1 MDVARVRVCK
11 GSDYVEIRLDWQ
23 YEGEDYH
30 SLASIPLTHFRKRD
44 IWSIVRML
52 LDSVES
58 QSKEKEV
65 GDGK

>member
-11 GSDYVEIRLDWQ
+11 GSYYVEIRLDWK

-30 SLASIPLTHFRKRD
+30 ALASIPLTHFRKRD

-58 QSKEKEV
+58 QSKEKEEQ
-65 GDGK
+65 